1 MTTSPPAAL
10 ETPADERDPSLP
22 PHSPQAEEAVLGS
35 ILKDG
40 HAIVDVAPF
49 LKPEHFYVPRYRHGY
64 AAIAALFDRGERI
77 DYTTIAEE
85 LRRQGTYAAAGGLL
99 FLAAVN
105 LGTPTAAHIEHYAR
119 IVVEHAVRRR
129 YISAAQTVAELAWD
143 VRRDLGTVKD
153 RAEALVLGAASDTL
167 SRKMLFRPG
176 EWTASLM
183 TYLSEAQT
191 DGLAGVSTG
200 LRDLD
205 RMTLGLSKGWLYLL
219 GARPGTGK
227 TGLAGQIALHVG
239 QHHGPVAFV
248 SMELNEKDL
257 GVRFLSVLTN
267 IAKERIVT
275 RDLADRQ
282 WQDVLTAAERLE
294 RSRVHIAF
302 GAGFTSAD
310 VRAFALQVQATEGIP
325 PALVVVDYLQLL
337 QDQEGDGRNRER
349 NVSVAARS
357 LKALAHELQ
366 VPLLACA
373 QFNRNLDGRS
383 DKRPS
388 LTDLR
393 DSGELENVADSVLGL
408 YREEMHHPDTD
419 QKHVA
424 EVIVLKKRQLG
435 DDIGTTRR
443 FVWVGESYRDYA
455 QQ

>member
-1 MTTSPPAAL
+1 M
-10 ETPADERDPSLP
+10 
-22 PHSPQAEEAVLGS
+22 
-35 ILKDG
+35 
-40 HAIVDVAPF
+40 
-49 LKPEHFYVPRYRHGY
+49 
-64 AAIAALFDRGERI
+64 AALFDRGERL

-85 LRRQGTYAAAGGLL
+85 LRRQGAFDGTDGLL
-99 FLAAVN
+99 FLSEISLA
-105 LGTPTAAHIEHYAR
+105 TPTAAHIERYAR
-119 IVVEHAVRRR
+119 IVVEHATRRR
-129 YISAAQTVAELAWD
+129 YISAAQRVAELAWNP
-143 VRRDLGTVKD
+143 RHDLGTVKD

-167 SRKMLFRPG
+167 GRKLLFRPSD
-176 EWTASLM
+176 WTASLLD
-183 TYLSEAQT
+183 YLGEAQT

-227 TGLAGQIALHVG
+227 TAIAGQIALHVG
-239 QHHGPVAFV
+239 EQHGPVAFV

-267 IAKERIVT
+267 ITKERIVT

-282 WQDVLTAAERLE
+282 WQDVLVAAERLE

-302 GAGFTSAD
+302 GAGFTTAD
-310 VRAFALQVQATEGIP
+310 VRAFALQVQATEGVP

-349 NVSVAARS
+349 NVSVAARA

-366 VPLLACA
+366 VPVLACA

-408 YREEMHHPDTD
+408 YRDELHHADTD
-419 QKHVA
+419 QKRVA

-435 DDIGTTRR
+435 DDVGTTRR
-443 FVWVGESYRDYA
+443 FVWVGESYHDYA
-455 QQ
+455 AHA